1 MKQKV
6 PQRVAT
12 RPNKEQTTPEPPQIP
27 LIIKIDTQTNV
38 CAFIAPFAVLLEHL
52 FQMFRQNCLSLQF
65 IPNQTAP
72 KEQIKTSFYEKQ
84 RKKNPQKTHTNI
96 HTKKFHH
103 ENRNWGLQGYSLFFL
118 LAVLMSTHNLCLEQ
132 KYEKISQ
139 FLI

>member
-84 RKKNPQKTHTNI
+84 RKTTHKKHIRTHTQ
-96 HTKKFHH
+96 KKFHH
-103 ENRNWGLQGYSLFFL
+103 ENRNWG
-118 LAVLMSTHNLCLEQ
+118 
-132 KYEKISQ
+132 
-139 FLI
+139 